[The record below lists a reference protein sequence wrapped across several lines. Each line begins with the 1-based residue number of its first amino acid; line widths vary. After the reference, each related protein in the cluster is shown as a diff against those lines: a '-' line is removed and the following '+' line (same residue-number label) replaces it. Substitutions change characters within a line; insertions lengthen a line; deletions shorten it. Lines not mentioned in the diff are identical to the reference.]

1 MSLEDRREPIFELA
15 EKFQFLKESAISRD
29 HCGHNASDN
38 SFCGN
43 LGIARMTLGSV
54 NAGGLTLAQQQ
65 ALAEKCGFSLSWL
78 EWNDPKADRNTRREA
93 RRDTF
98 EAFKKRYL
106 EHHSKEE
113 PKSTPPPTI
122 LVLLKEDLWAETL
135 SAETEL
141 ASLSL
146 RTGQSKPEPGEATL
160 GFRLELPQG
169 FHRRSNNRRQA
180 RHSHIPLRIRSHDR
194 RQGSDGLSGRHRLQ
208 WRKIHSS

>member
-1 MSLEDRREPIFELA
+1 M
-15 EKFQFLKESAISRD
+15 
-29 HCGHNASDN
+29 
-38 SFCGN
+38 
-43 LGIARMTLGSV
+43 

-98 EAFKKRYL
+98 EAFKKKYL

-160 GFRLELPQG
+160 GFDLNCPKAFTDG
-169 FHRRSNNRRQA
+169 VTTGV
-180 RHSHIPLRIRSHDR
+180 
-194 RQGSDGLSGRHRLQ
+194 RQGILTFRLGYAHTTDAKDRTGCPGGIALQ
-208 WRKIHSS
+208 WRKIHSSLSARFHSHYEPDAGRER